1 MTPTEN
7 SSTPPPPPRPPL
19 IAVLLPVLTNALPLL
34 FLKVQLAPGAQMQ
47 YRLVPH
53 IIQQPG
59 APPVVQ
65 LQAQPHH
72 IQQASGGQTVIAVQ
86 PAQSQQ
92 ENQQQNAEV
101 NYSQVWLT

>member
-1 MTPTEN
+1 M
-7 SSTPPPPPRPPL
+7 
-19 IAVLLPVLTNALPLL
+19 
-34 FLKVQLAPGAQMQ
+34 APGTQMQ

-59 APPVVQ
+59 GPAVVQ

-72 IQQASGGQTVIAVQ
+72 MQQASGGQTVIAVQ

-101 NYSQVWLT
+101 NYNQVRPTAILYEADQSYHSAIKIFIIELGNEWLN